1 MRLHYIT
8 DQRPGEPDILA
19 PVKHSRLI
27 IKSLEGYEIYSQE
40 APDGGWNHELL
51 NKVQPEGMQDGAD
64 AYLENQWIGSTEI

>member
-8 DQRPGEPDILA
+8 DQRPGEPDILT

-27 IKSLEGYEIYSQE
+27 IKSLEGNEIYNQK
-40 APDGGWNHELL
+40 APDGGWTHELL
-51 NKVQPEGMQDGAD
+51 SKVQPEGMQDGAN